1 MKKSFLLACLFLAIE
16 TAHADRITRMNQT
29 ELCTYTAQLEVAA
42 YYYFEQGK
50 PLADVKMK
58 WHGDETQNEI
68 EFVNQTV
75 ADAYAWLAKWKD
87 NSNELI
93 PITSF
98 GDMVYQTCMSRKES

>member
-1 MKKSFLLACLFLAIE
+1 MNKSFLLVCVFLA
-16 TAHADRITRMNQT
+16 TPLAHADRITRMNQT

-50 PLADVKMK
+50 PLAEVKMH

-68 EFVNQTV
+68 DFVSQTM
-75 ADAYAWLAKWKD
+75 ADAYSWLAKWKD
-87 NSNELI
+87 NSTELI

-98 GDMVYQTCMSRKES
+98 GDMVYQTCMSKKDS